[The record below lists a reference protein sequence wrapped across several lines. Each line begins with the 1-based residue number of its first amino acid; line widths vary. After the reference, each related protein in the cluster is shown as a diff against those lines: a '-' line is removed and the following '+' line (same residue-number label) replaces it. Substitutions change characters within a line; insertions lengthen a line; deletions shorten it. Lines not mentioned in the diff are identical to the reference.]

1 MEMHS
6 THYEKKSVVAERF
19 ISNFI
24 KNKIDVDKL
33 GDNAIENHMS

>member
-6 THYEKKSVVAERF
+6 THYEQKSVVAERF
-19 ISNFI
+19 ISNL

-33 GDNAIENHMS
+33 GDKAIEYHIS